1 MTAGEGN
8 VAYSRTVKQGRVGDL
23 WTYIYAASTYQK
35 IEDDSLRPMRRGAN
49 QFVLTC

>member
-8 VAYSRTVKQGRVGDL
+8 VAYSRTVKQGRVGVL
-23 WTYIYAASTYQK
+23 WTYICRQYLPK